1 MKHGYEPSN
10 VSRGVEN
17 LLTMPSNPQCLL
29 FGKRWTPFQFTLV
42 VFIFLVLFNEYFI
55 YVFQT
60 MRWPNVPDI
69 NRYVLIHVLS
79 FYFFVFIIVTIG
91 PLWPHALDILI
102 WDVDR
107 LCTLHPQAMSV
118 YYQKGITCLTAQL
131 DLTRDS
137 RGLGQV
143 QIIIWAIMCCIL
155 CHISSHLLTFGIV
168 TKCLNWHVRVPEK
181 FYWMQNEF
189 GQRTPNISGTVTWLL
204 PGELTLDVDIWGVQI
219 FIGWR
224 NMTMR
229 PFW

>member
-1 MKHGYEPSN
+1 MTTCSGYSHLR
-10 VSRGVEN
+10 SGQ
-17 LLTMPSNPQCLL
+17 TMSTSTGYVCLL
-29 FGKRWTPFQFTLV
+29 SKG
-42 VFIFLVLFNEYFI
+42 NN
-55 YVFQT
+55 
-60 MRWPNVPDI
+60 M
-69 NRYVLIHVLS
+69 
-79 FYFFVFIIVTIG
+79 
-91 PLWPHALDILI
+91 LDSP
-102 WDVDR
+102 V
-107 LCTLHPQAMSV
+107 
-118 YYQKGITCLTAQL
+118 G
-131 DLTRDS
+131 RDS

-219 FIGWR
+219 IIGWR

>member
-107 LCTLHPQAMSV
+107 LCTVLYHLSTSTGYV
-118 YYQKGITCLTAQL
+118 CLLSKGNNML
-131 DLTRDS
+131 DS
-137 RGLGQV
+137 PVGL
-143 QIIIWAIMCCIL
+143 
-155 CHISSHLLTFGIV
+155 
-168 TKCLNWHVRVPEK
+168 
-181 FYWMQNEF
+181 
-189 GQRTPNISGTVTWLL
+189 
-204 PGELTLDVDIWGVQI
+204 D
-219 FIGWR
+219 
-224 NMTMR
+224 
-229 PFW
+229 

>member
-107 LCTLHPQAMSV
+107 LYLHPQAMSV

-143 QIIIWAIMCCIL
+143 KIIIWAIMFSLL

-168 TKCLNWHVRVPEK
+168 IKCLNWHVRVPEK

-189 GQRTPNISGTVTWLL
+189 GQRTPNISGGRDHYRVEEHDNETILIT
-204 PGELTLDVDIWGVQI
+204 GT
-219 FIGWR
+219 R
-224 NMTMR
+224 
-229 PFW
+229 

>member
-10 VSRGVEN
+10 LSRGVEN

-91 PLWPHALDILI
+91 PLWPHALDILF
-102 WDVDR
+102 WEVDR
-107 LCTLHPQAMSV
+107 LCLHPQAMSV

-131 DLTRDS
+131 EEIREALVKFKSLFGPSCVVSYVVFPPIYLHLVMLVLWLNVWTDMSESLK
-137 RGLGQV
+137 
-143 QIIIWAIMCCIL
+143 
-155 CHISSHLLTFGIV
+155 SSTECKMNLVSEHLTFQG
-168 TKCLNWHVRVPEK
+168 L
-181 FYWMQNEF
+181 
-189 GQRTPNISGTVTWLL
+189 
-204 PGELTLDVDIWGVQI
+204 
-219 FIGWR
+219 
-224 NMTMR
+224 
-229 PFW
+229 